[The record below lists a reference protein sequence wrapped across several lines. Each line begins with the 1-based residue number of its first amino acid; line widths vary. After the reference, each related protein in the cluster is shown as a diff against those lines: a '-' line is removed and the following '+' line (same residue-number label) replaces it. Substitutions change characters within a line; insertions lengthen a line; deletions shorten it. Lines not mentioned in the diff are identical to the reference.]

1 MIIPTTAFNKIATLK
16 QPIRIIQGGTSAGKT
31 FSILLYLI
39 YFGLKKDMLI
49 SIVAESIPVLKRG
62 AYKDFQDILISLNL
76 YDEANHNKTDRT
88 IKVGKSTFEFFS
100 ADDSTKLRGSRR
112 DVLFI
117 NEANN
122 VTFEAF
128 FELNVRTK
136 LFTF

>member
-1 MIIPTTAFNKIATLK
+1 
-16 QPIRIIQGGTSAGKT
+16 
-31 FSILLYLI
+31 
-39 YFGLKKDMLI
+39 MLI

-76 YDEANHNKTDRT
+76 YDEANHNKTDT

-128 FELNVRTK
+128 FN
-136 LFTF
+136 

>member
-1 MIIPTTAFNKIATLK
+1 
-16 QPIRIIQGGTSAGKT
+16 
-31 FSILLYLI
+31 
-39 YFGLKKDMLI
+39 MLI

-88 IKVGKSTFEFFS
+88 IKVGKSTFEF
-100 ADDSTKLRGSRR
+100 LVLIQLNYVVRR

-122 VTFEAF
+122 VTFCF
-128 FELNVRTK
+128 F
-136 LFTF
+136 

>member
-1 MIIPTTAFNKIATLK
+1 MKQIIT
-16 QPIRIIQGGTSAGKT
+16 
-31 FSILLYLI
+31 
-39 YFGLKKDMLI
+39 
-49 SIVAESIPVLKRG
+49 
-62 AYKDFQDILISLNL
+62 
-76 YDEANHNKTDRT
+76 TDRT

-128 FELNVRTK
+128 LN
-136 LFTF
+136 

>member
-1 MIIPTTAFNKIATLK
+1 
-16 QPIRIIQGGTSAGKT
+16 
-31 FSILLYLI
+31 
-39 YFGLKKDMLI
+39 MLI

-128 FELNVRTK
+128 FN
-136 LFTF
+136 

>member
-1 MIIPTTAFNKIATLK
+1 
-16 QPIRIIQGGTSAGKT
+16 
-31 FSILLYLI
+31 
-39 YFGLKKDMLI
+39 MLI
-49 SIVAESIPVLKRG
+49 SIVSIPKNEHI
-62 AYKDFQDILISLNL
+62 KIFKILYQFLNL

-128 FELNVRTK
+128 LN
-136 LFTF
+136 